1 MNRHESEEEVSLT
14 DVPKEGCPCC
24 KRIETT
30 IVDHFTV
37 HRREYEE
44 NFIMGG
50 WILLFMCFVLVSG
63 ILLYFTMQAFFAHL
77 YNS

>member
-30 IVDHFTV
+30 IVDHFTI

-44 NFIMGG
+44 NFITGG
-50 WILLFMCFVLVSG
+50 WILLLMCFVLVSG
-63 ILLYFTMQAFFAHL
+63 ILLYFTIQAFFKYL
-77 YNS
+77 YHF